1 MIRRRPASLEG
12 KTDRNRSENES
23 KSAEDDAINPFS
35 RPLVPLVFETTSS
48 TLDLDLS
55 LLSLT
60 PRDLFSLFLLI
71 QTTNHRQVRLKDHGT
86 ELIEVADNGSG
97 VKRSDRPALAL
108 KHHTSKLRSFL
119 DLDRGPSSFGFR
131 GEALSS
137 LCAVAAEVA
146 IVTRCD
152 DDDEEGEEGG

>member
-1 MIRRRPASLEG
+1 MRINFVPSLVV
-12 KTDRNRSENES
+12 
-23 KSAEDDAINPFS
+23 
-35 RPLVPLVFETTSS
+35 VPLRSFFETTDHAPFAFTHSES
-48 TLDLDLS
+48 VS
-55 LLSLT
+55 LLQKRQQQQKSK
-60 PRDLFSLFLLI
+60 
-71 QTTNHRQVRLKDHGT
+71 QVRLKDHGT

-152 DDDEEGEEGG
+152 DDDDEEDGEEGAEGGGDIGNGNGGGWR